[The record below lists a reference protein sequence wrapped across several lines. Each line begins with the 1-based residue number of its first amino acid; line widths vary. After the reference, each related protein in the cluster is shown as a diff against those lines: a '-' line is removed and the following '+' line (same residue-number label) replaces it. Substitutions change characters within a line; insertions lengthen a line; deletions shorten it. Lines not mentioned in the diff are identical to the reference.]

1 MIYNKK
7 LNKKKITKSN
17 IMRIYIKKNHNA
29 NLII

>member
-7 LNKKKITKSN
+7 LNKMKITKSN
-17 IMRIYIKKNHNA
+17 IMSIYIKKNHNA